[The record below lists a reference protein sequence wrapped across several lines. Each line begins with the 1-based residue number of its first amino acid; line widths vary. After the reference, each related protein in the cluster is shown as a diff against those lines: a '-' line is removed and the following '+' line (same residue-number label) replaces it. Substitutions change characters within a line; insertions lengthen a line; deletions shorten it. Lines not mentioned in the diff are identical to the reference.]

1 MPRKG
6 FKSVTLPEDLYLRLQ
21 DRAKLYGTTVQ
32 GIIKIALSDEKNTIR
47 EPLHGG
53 GRRFESGSAH
63 YTTHLRE
70 AFNKKSNLS
79 LKN

>member
-1 MPRKG
+1 
-6 FKSVTLPEDLYLRLQ
+6 
-21 DRAKLYGTTVQ
+21 VQ

-63 YTTHLRE
+63 YRTFFSR
-70 AFNKKSNLS
+70 KKEPSPR
-79 LKN
+79 KEFFK